1 MTECGDYSLLSEY
14 FIAERAMA
22 ALCKTC
28 FRTGCRFTLIIY
40 DLVLELR
47 NNFLLNQ
54 YGSAC

>member
-47 NNFLLNQ
+47 NNFLLIP
-54 YGSAC
+54 A